1 MRNMIITT
9 AITIMSINCMTNHN
23 SNVSHFKNHFK
34 NHCIKTND
42 GFTDEFSKELSFKES
57 SYNQFAKN
65 GSFFGLFQFGKPAII
80 EIVKRD
86 SSFQDVLDN
95 WESITSSEK
104 VAKKYFPR
112 YRQIAAFEV
121 HKKSILRMLGKTPG
135 IGNGAYKLAKEKGIS
150 EAGMIA
156 ATHLVGPRG
165 FKKWLKGVDVR
176 DGNGTSPSVY
186 IKMFGNKEV
195 NI

>member
-1 MRNMIITT
+1 MRKMIITT
-9 AITIMSINCMTNHN
+9 AITIMSITCMTNHN
-23 SNVSHFKNHFK
+23 SNVSHFKNHYT
-34 NHCIKTND
+34 KTID
-42 GFTDEFSKELSFKES
+42 GYNDEFSKALSFKES

-95 WESITSSEK
+95 WDSITSSEK
-104 VAKKYFPR
+104 AAKKYFPR
-112 YRQIAAFEV
+112 YRQMAAFEV
-121 HKKSILRMLGKTPG
+121 HKRSILRMLGKTEG
-135 IGNGAYKLAKEKGIS
+135 VGNGAYELAKEKGIS

-165 FKKWLKGVDVR
+165 FKNWLNGADVR
-176 DGNGTSPSVY
+176 DGNGTSPYVY
-186 IKMFGNKEV
+186 IQMFGNKEV